1 VPSWGSP
8 SPGSS
13 LLRPW
18 FALPRPSPL
27 VLRQSS
33 YGTLSRLHLRV
44 SPHRRPDSSLARQ
57 PTLLR
62 FATSSSRS
70 LVRELTRTG
79 LIFSPR
85 ARRHVTAAPIGPLGS
100 VLAPCRSRTRTRVG
114 QPLLA
119 AFAGL
124 FHPAGTPRLS
134 PSGLSS
140 FQGAV
145 PPLGGLCPPAVA
157 PDSPLPCE
165 SEEALTRPQ
174 GLAPPGSPLLYGQR
188 LTSRRLGALL
198 GFTLSRVLPPSAVVR
213 ASATLP
219 SRALAELVRDALS
232 PAPQGI
238 SAPKARLVSRETADP
253 LEVCDLVESLTRS
266 GTQPDRA
273 YLFASGPTPRHRST

>member
-1 VPSWGSP
+1 MTELARRPSRRMDGSSHEVSCLSAPPALRVRSSRRVPLRRRLP
-8 SPGSS
+8 SPG
-13 LLRPW
+13 
-18 FALPRPSPL
+18 FHNPS
-27 VLRQSS
+27 
-33 YGTLSRLHLRV
+33 TV
-44 SPHRRPDSSLARQ
+44 S
-57 PTLLR
+57 
-62 FATSSSRS
+62 
-70 LVRELTRTG
+70 
-79 LIFSPR
+79 SPR
-85 ARRHVTAAPIGPLGS
+85 RL
-100 VLAPCRSRTRTRVG
+100 
-114 QPLLA
+114 
-119 AFAGL
+119 AGL

-188 LTSRRLGALL
+188 LTSRRPGALL

-273 YLFASGPTPRHRST
+273 YLFASDPTPRHRST